1 MDDPK
6 TLADQAARAFRRGKY
21 DQAAALYARAAEAY
35 DAAGQALLAAEMRSN
50 QAVALLQA
58 ERPADALALLEPL
71 PAFFAQHQDL
81 RREGLAWGNIGSALE
96 ALGRVDEAMEAYRRA
111 WKRLEAAGE
120 GEAVAYVAQ
129 ALSRLQLNQ
138 KRPLEALVTMDQ
150 GLAASPKGLHRR
162 LRALLRWPFRF
173 LGS

>member
-1 MDDPK
+1 MDDAK
-6 TLADQAARAFRRGKY
+6 SLAEQATRAFRRGRY
-21 DQAAALYARAAEAY
+21 AEAAALYARAAQAY
-35 DAAGQALLAAEMRSN
+35 DAAGQPLLAAEMRSN

-58 ERPADALALLEPL
+58 DQPGEALRVLEPL
-71 PAFFAQHQDL
+71 PAVFAQHDDA

-96 ALGRVDEAMEAYRRA
+96 ALGRTDEAVQAYRRA
-111 WKRLEAAGE
+111 WKLLEAAGE

-129 ALSRLQLNQ
+129 ALSRLQLRQN
-138 KRPLEALVTMDQ
+138 RPLEALVTMDQ
-150 GLAASPKGLHRR
+150 GLASSPKRLHQR